1 MVQKDSFRI
10 TKMKRLLLTLLLFSS
25 PVLAEEN
32 RIYYVHVRPP
42 SSYSGTIGDDGFF
55 YYFTNS
61 ADRVNDDICKIRID
75 GACFVK
81 TDVPAKI
88 IRKGIMKAGGR
99 YWCSEDHIQARKKAD
114 PKPVLRRGGG
124 YMDYGYG
131 ICTENGWL
139 TRSLDEI

>member
-1 MVQKDSFRI
+1 
-10 TKMKRLLLTLLLFSS
+10 MKRLLLAILLFSN
-25 PVLAEEN
+25 PVFAEKD

-61 ADRVNDDICKIRID
+61 ADSFNDDICKIRID

-88 IRKGIMKAGGR
+88 VKEGIMKTTTK
-99 YWCSEDHIQARKKAD
+99 YWCSEEVIKEARKVQ
-114 PKPVLRRGGG
+114 KPSPYNRS
-124 YMDYGYG
+124 GYG
-131 ICTENGWL
+131 IRTEKGWIV
-139 TRSLDEI
+139 E

>member
-1 MVQKDSFRI
+1 
-10 TKMKRLLLTLLLFSS
+10 MKRLLLALLLFSS
-25 PVLAEEN
+25 PVFAEKYT
-32 RIYYVHVRPP
+32 IYTTERPP
-42 SSYSGTIGDDGFF
+42 SSWSGIIDSEG
-55 YYFTNS
+55 YYYWFTNS
-61 ADRVNDDICKIRID
+61 AVSASADGCDMRID

-131 ICTENGWL
+131 ICTKNGWV

>member
-1 MVQKDSFRI
+1 
-10 TKMKRLLLTLLLFSS
+10 MKRLLLALLLFSS
-25 PVLAEEN
+25 PVLAEKE
-32 RIYYVHVRPP
+32 RIYYVHTRPP
-42 SSYSGTIGDDGFF
+42 SSYSGTIGDDGYF
-55 YYFTNS
+55 YEFTNS
-61 ADRVNDDICKIRID
+61 AISAYKDGCDMRID
-75 GACFVK
+75 GACFIK

-88 IRKGIMKAGGR
+88 IRKGIMEAGGR

-131 ICTENGWL
+131 ICTKNGWL

>member
-1 MVQKDSFRI
+1 
-10 TKMKRLLLTLLLFSS
+10 MKLFLIPLLLFSC
-25 PVLAEEN
+25 PVLAEED

-75 GACFVK
+75 GGCFVK

-88 IRKGIMKAGGR
+88 IRKGIMEAGGR

-114 PKPVLRRGGG
+114 PKISSPRYGSR
-124 YMDYGYG
+124 DYGYG
-131 ICTENGWL
+131 ICTKDGWQGISIDDL
-139 TRSLDEI
+139 